1 MDKIDFKNNQEPDL
15 SAETLNQMQTNIEN
29 AINDKNIISVGL
41 SENVT
46 LANTGE
52 QKISLSLI
60 RNQIGNKFKLEN
72 GKIIVGKGISKVLV
86 SASVCFNF
94 TSNRET
100 SAYNLTIFRNGTEN
114 MCQTLNSDAN
124 NINDVNRTIHII
136 PTLLNTKEN
145 DTFEMQV
152 YGSKNDI
159 ISSYVQRTIMT
170 IEAIS

>member
-1 MDKIDFKNNQEPDL
+1 MDKIDFKNSQEPDL
-15 SAETLNQMQTNIEN
+15 SAENLNQMQTNIEN

-52 QKISLSLI
+52 QMINLNLI
-60 RNQIGNKFKLEN
+60 RNQIGNKFKIKN
-72 GKIIVGKGISKVLV
+72 GKIIVGKGISKVLI

-94 TSNRET
+94 SSNRET
-100 SAYNLTIFRNGTEN
+100 DAYNLTIFRNDTEN
-114 MCQTLNSDAN
+114 MCQSLNSDMN
-124 NINDVNRTIHII
+124 NINGANRTIHII
-136 PTLLNTKEN
+136 PTLLNAKEN
-145 DTFEMQV
+145 DTFEIKV
-152 YGSKNDI
+152 YGSKNDV